1 MVMNINLRFANW
13 LRDYMDN
20 ANFLSEMEDYLMTK
34 AKKRVPTDEAYEE
47 ARFNAKDKDE
57 IIKALDELISKGL
70 DELDLKKKSNWDL
83 VFSLM
88 PAPILHEIYVR
99 LEEGSKAIEENK
111 RIKASLDTVNE
122 AIKKMFKL
130 V

>member
-1 MVMNINLRFANW
+1 MNINLRFANW